1 MANDEYNEYPEPFDE
16 EPFEETADEVELT
29 PEQLG
34 ELQALAQS
42 EDMETPEEQV
52 LPEEVAVTDPMQLIA
67 IAIDQRRHLQIT
79 YTNRR
84 GELKQYVGEP
94 YEIGAAGS
102 HPAGYLWM
110 YDINA
115 DTIKSFFLSNISDV
129 QLLNTIFIPR
139 F

>member
-1 MANDEYNEYPEPFDE
+1 MANNEGYEGMGEPFFEE
-16 EPFEETADEVELT
+16 EPDEVELT
-29 PEQLG
+29 PEEFG

-42 EDMETPEEQV
+42 EDVTPPEEQI
-52 LPEEVAVTDPMQLIA
+52 LPEEAAVTDPMQLIL
-67 IAIDQRRHLQIT
+67 IAINGRRHLQIE
-79 YTNRR
+79 YTNRH
-84 GELKQYVGEP
+84 GETKLYVGEP
-94 YEIGAAGS
+94 YEIGGAGS

-129 QLLNTIFIPR
+129 QLLTTIFVPR